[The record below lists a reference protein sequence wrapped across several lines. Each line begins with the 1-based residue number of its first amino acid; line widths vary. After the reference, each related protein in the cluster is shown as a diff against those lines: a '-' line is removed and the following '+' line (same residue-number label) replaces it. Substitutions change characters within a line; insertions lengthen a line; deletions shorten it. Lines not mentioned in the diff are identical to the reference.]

1 MIPTI
6 QQGFSRY
13 GWVAAALLFASG
25 VAATAAEIHAPATVV
40 AGQGFSVALDGSGQ
54 ATVVLL
60 GPDHVVKRTV
70 NLGGELR
77 VESSDV
83 RTAGRYQILVCT
95 RSCSSTW
102 FEVEAAQPAHL
113 SFFLHPSRVP
123 VSSRDAIDGFAFVFD
138 PYFNLILSPST
149 VDFRIK
155 RSSGAVS
162 SENSPTRNGVSW
174 MRTDSS
180 PHEGPVEV
188 TASVGSVEEVRMVQQ
203 VAAEACGLAMK
214 AVKTGNLVSVETDP
228 VRDCQGNPLPDGTIV
243 SFSKTDTAGRSTV
256 DVPIKKGVAR
266 TRFSLQGPARIGI
279 ACGVVLGKEIAIGGA
294 V

>member
-1 MIPTI
+1 M
-6 QQGFSRY
+6 QQGFSRC
-13 GWVAAALLFASG
+13 GRAAAALLVASG
-25 VAATAAEIHAPATVV
+25 AVAAAAQIHAPATVV
-40 AGQGFSVALDGSGQ
+40 AGQGFSVGLEGSGQ
-54 ATVVLL
+54 ATFILL
-60 GPDHVVKRTV
+60 GPDHVVKRPV

-77 VESSDV
+77 VASSDV
-83 RTAGRYQILVCT
+83 RTAGRYQILICSH
-95 RSCSSTW
+95 SCSSTW

-138 PYFNLILSPST
+138 QYFNLVLTPAT

-155 RSSGAVS
+155 RSAGVPSA
-162 SENSPTRNGVSW
+162 ENSPARNGVSW

-188 TASVGSVEEVRMVQQ
+188 TASVGGIEEVRMVQQ

-214 AVKTGNLVSVETDP
+214 AVKTGKMVDLETDP

-243 SFSKTDTAGRSTV
+243 SFTKTDTTGRSTV

-266 TRFSLQGPARIGI
+266 TRFSLEGPARIGI